1 MLTAIRGAMLTFK
14 DDPFEKD
21 MKDCMVHES
30 DAIILIEDGKIK
42 DVGPAADMLKKVPAG
57 VEIVSYKDSVIV
69 PGFIDTHVHYP
80 QTQII
85 GAYGEQL
92 LDWLNNYTFIA
103 EQQFAN
109 KDHADEVAEVFL
121 GECLKNGVT
130 SATVYCTVYPQSVDA
145 FFEAAEKRNMR
156 VQAGKITMDRFAPEA
171 LLDTPQRAYDESAAL
186 AKKWHGRGRAEYV
199 ITPRF
204 APTSTP
210 EQLEMVGQLARD
222 FPTALI
228 QSHVSENV
236 SEVEWVKSL
245 FPDCGSYTGVYD
257 KYGLMRERAIY
268 GHGIHLTEEE
278 LEIFHATGASVAHC
292 PTSNFFLGSGA
303 FNVKKAK
310 ESRRPIKVGLAT
322 DLGAGTSFSMLQTLN
337 EAYKAAQLNGNALS
351 AGHAYYLASRGSAE
365 AIGLEDKIGTIAP
378 GFEADL
384 AVIDLYSTP
393 IISYRMKYAKDFAEA
408 LFIQMTLG
416 DDRAISATYVA
427 GKKVYDRDAA

>member
-21 MKDCMVHES
+21 MKDCMVHDA
-30 DAIILIEDGKIK
+30 DAIILMEDGKIK
-42 DVGPAADMLKKVPAG
+42 DVGPAAEMLKRVPSG
-57 VEIVSYKDSVIV
+57 VEITQYKDSVIV

-109 KDHADEVAEVFL
+109 KDHADEVADVFL
-121 GECLKNGVT
+121 NECLKNGVT

-156 VQAGKITMDRFAPEA
+156 VQAGKITMDRFAPAA

-186 AKKWHGRGRAEYV
+186 ANKWHGRGRAEYV

-236 SEVEWVKSL
+236 NEVAWVKEL
-245 FPDCGSYTGVYD
+245 FPSCSSYTNVYE
-257 KYGLMRERAIY
+257 KYGLMRDRAIY

-278 LEIFHATGASVAHC
+278 LEIFHATGAAVAHC

-303 FNVKKAK
+303 FDVRRAK

-337 EAYKAAQLNGNALS
+337 EAYKAAQLNGFPLS
-351 AGHAYYLASRGSAE
+351 AGHAFYLASRGSAQSLS
-365 AIGLEDKIGTIAP
+365 LEDKIGTIAP
-378 GFEADL
+378 GYEADL

-393 IISYRMKYAKDFAEA
+393 IISYRMKYAKDFLEA
-408 LFIQMTLG
+408 LFIQMTMG
-416 DDRAISATYVA
+416 DDRAIAATYVA
-427 GKKVYDRDAA
+427 GKPVYQRDAA

>member
-14 DDPFEKD
+14 DDPFAKD
-21 MKDCMVHES
+21 MKDCMVYEA
-30 DAIILIEDGKIK
+30 DAIILMEDGKIK
-42 DVGPAADMLKKVPAG
+42 DVGPAGEMLKKVPTG
-57 VEIVSYKDSVIV
+57 IEITQYKDSVIV
-69 PGFIDTHVHYP
+69 PGFLDTHVHYP

-103 EQQFAN
+103 EQQFA
-109 KDHADEVAEVFL
+109 KKEHAAEVADVFL
-121 GECLKNGVT
+121 NECLKNGVT
-130 SATVYCTVYPQSVDA
+130 SATVYCTVYPQSVEA
-145 FFEAAEKRNMR
+145 FFEAAEQRNMR

-236 SEVEWVKSL
+236 NEVAWVKEL
-245 FPDCGSYTGVYD
+245 FPESTSYTNVYE
-257 KYGLMRERAIY
+257 KYGLMRNRAIY

-303 FNVKKAK
+303 FDVRRAK
-310 ESRRPIKVGLAT
+310 ESKRPIKVGLAT
-322 DLGAGTSFSMLQTLN
+322 DLGAGTSFSILQTLN
-337 EAYKAAQLNGNALS
+337 EAYKAAQLNGFPLS
-351 AGHAYYLASRGSAE
+351 AGHAFYLASRGSAQ

-378 GFEADL
+378 GYEADL
-384 AVIDLYSTP
+384 AVIDLHSTP
-393 IISYRMKYAKDFAEA
+393 IISYRMKYAKDFQEA
-408 LFIQMTLG
+408 LFIQMTMG
-416 DDRAISATYVA
+416 DDRAIAATYVA
-427 GKKVYDRDAA
+427 GKPAYLRDAA